1 VAEQERSGGRLPQ
14 WLVSWA
20 SIVTPASILS
30 ALLFYFGYASARAQY
45 EYFGIDVDTIG
56 LSTQAY
62 IMRSPQALLTPLLAF
77 TLLGAGLLSLHIAV
91 RKTISVSVGRPSGRA
106 GLIRMTA
113 RGAMIVGVALIV
125 AGVVLLLAFGVL
137 RYWPPYNLVT
147 PLAFTTGA
155 GLAVYAWR
163 VSDLLRSALAT
174 RTTEGEEPNASGDGT
189 VFPRRA
195 VAVFLYILL
204 AVSLFWA
211 TATVAE
217 WSGRGEAQDLARNLD
232 RLPRVILDT
241 KERLYLRSP
250 GVEESILRP
259 SSEGQTFHYRYR
271 RLRLL
276 IVGGDRM
283 FLVPETWSASNST
296 LMIPVDDSVR
306 VQFQFQ
312 NQPP

>member
-1 VAEQERSGGRLPQ
+1 VAEEERSGGQLPP

-20 SIVTPASILS
+20 SIITPASILS
-30 ALLFYFGYASARAQY
+30 AVLFYFGYASSRAQY

-56 LSTQAY
+56 LGTQDY

-91 RKTISVSVGRPSGRA
+91 RKAISVSVGRSSRLAGRISMA
-106 GLIRMTA
+106 A
-113 RGAMIVGVALIV
+113 RAAMIAGVALIG

-137 RYWPPYNLVT
+137 RYWPLYNLVA

-155 GLAVYAWR
+155 GLAVYTWR
-163 VSDLLRSALAT
+163 VSDLLRNALAQSG
-174 RTTEGEEPNASGDGT
+174 EGESPGASADGT

-195 VAVFLYILL
+195 VGVFLYILL
-204 AVSLFWA
+204 AVSIFWA
-211 TATVAE
+211 TATVAQ
-217 WSGRGEAQDLARNLD
+217 WSGRGEAQDLARHLD
-232 RLPRVILDT
+232 RLPRVMLDT

-250 GVEESILRP
+250 GVEETILRP

-283 FLVPETWSASNST
+283 FLAPETWSASNST
-296 LMIPVDDSVR
+296 LMIPMDDSVR